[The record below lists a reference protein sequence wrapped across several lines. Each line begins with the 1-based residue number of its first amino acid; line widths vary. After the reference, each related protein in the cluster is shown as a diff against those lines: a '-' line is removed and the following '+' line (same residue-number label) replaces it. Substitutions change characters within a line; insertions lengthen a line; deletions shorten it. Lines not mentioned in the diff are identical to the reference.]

1 MFANN
6 KKTNTANY
14 SLLWQ
19 LLLNILD
26 SPSHSLVSFIY
37 FMPTMTNPLL
47 PQTVKTLALPA
58 FSKIKPEHIKHAVEQ
73 AIANCKG
80 IIEKV
85 LSTNDCFTWEN
96 LVTPI
101 DEVDDVLSKLWS
113 PVSHMNSVVSSDEL
127 REAYESCLPLLSEY
141 GTFVGQ
147 HQGLYQA
154 YKSLKDGEL
163 FDKLDTAQQKV
174 ITNALR
180 DFKLSGIA
188 LNDEDKKRYGEIVSR
203 LSDLSSSYSNNVLDA
218 THAFT
223 VNITDEKKLAG
234 LPQSALA
241 AAKALAKSKAQTG
254 YLFTLDFP
262 SYLPVM
268 TYCDNRDL
276 REQMYS
282 AFVTR
287 ASDQGPNAGEF
298 DNSAIMDETLA
309 LRHELANLLGFKN
322 YGEKSLATKMANSS
336 EEVMN
341 FLQGLAVKSKH
352 QGEQDIKKLKDFVM
366 SEYSQT
372 FANKKSNKE
381 SNKALQAWDLA
392 YYSEKLKHNRYAIS
406 DEELRPYF
414 PKDRVVNGLFDVV
427 HKLFGLNIKA
437 RTNVDTWHK
446 DVAFYDVFDSAGEL
460 RGSFYLD
467 LYARAKKRGGAWMD
481 ECVGRHQLP
490 NGMIQY
496 PVAYLTCN
504 FNGPLG
510 DTPALFTHDEVVTL
524 FHEFG
529 HGLHHMLTQINV
541 SAVSGINGVPW
552 DAVELP
558 SQFLENWCWQPQA
571 LAFISGHFETGEP
584 LPQAMLDKMLAA
596 KNFQSAMQMLRQLE
610 FSIFDF
616 TMHANYNPDAENNNL
631 YIQQALNQVRDQYS
645 VVKAPDFNRFQHG
658 FSHIFAGG
666 YAAGYYSYKW
676 AEVLSADAFGL
687 FEEQGVFNTDTGHA
701 FLTNILEKGG
711 SEEPSELFKAFR
723 GRAPEIEALLRHS
736 GIEA

>member
-1 MFANN
+1 MLGC
-6 KKTNTANY
+6 
-14 SLLWQ
+14 LLI
-19 LLLNILD
+19 ILYLT
-26 SPSHSLVSFIY
+26 SHSLVSFIY
-37 FMPTMTNPLL
+37 PVAIMTNPLL
-47 PQTVKTLALPA
+47 PKNIKSSSLPA
-58 FSKIKPEHIKHAVEQ
+58 FSKIKPEHIKPAVEQ
-73 AIANCKG
+73 AIADCKQT
-80 IIEKV
+80 ISDV
-85 LSTNDCFTWEN
+85 LANNTMFTWEN
-96 LVTPI
+96 LIQPI

-154 YKSLKDGEL
+154 YNSLKDSEL
-163 FDKLDTAQQKV
+163 FHTLDTAQQKV

-180 DFKLSGIA
+180 DFQLSGIA
-188 LNDEDKKRYGEIVSR
+188 LNDDDKKRYGEIVSR

-218 THAFT
+218 THAFS
-223 VNITDEKKLAG
+223 VNITDKQELSG

-241 AAKALAKSKAQTG
+241 AAKALAKSQEQAG
-254 YLFTLDFP
+254 YVFTLDFP

-268 TYCDNRDL
+268 TYCDNREL
-276 REQMYS
+276 REKMYR

-309 LRHELANLLGFKN
+309 LRHELANLLGFSN
-322 YGEKSLATKMANSS
+322 YGEKSIATKMANTTD
-336 EEVMN
+336 EVMS
-341 FLQGLAVKSKH
+341 FLQDLALKSKH
-352 QGEQDIKKLKDFVM
+352 QGEQDIEELKAFVK
-366 SEYSQT
+366 SEHSQT
-372 FANKKSNKE
+372 FTNDE
-381 SNKALQAWDLA
+381 LQAWDLA
-392 YYSEKLKHNRYAIS
+392 YYSEKLKHSRYAIS

-414 PKDRVVNGLFDVV
+414 PKGRVVNGLFEVV
-427 HKLFGLNIKA
+427 HKLFGLTIKERA
-437 RTNVDTWHK
+437 NVDVWHN
-446 DVAFYDVFDSAGEL
+446 DVSFYDVFDSSGEL

-481 ECVGRHQLP
+481 DCVGRHQLA
-490 NGMIQY
+490 NGVIQY

-504 FNGPLG
+504 FNGPVG
-510 DTPALFTHDEVVTL
+510 DAQALFTHDEVVTL

-529 HGLHHMLTQINV
+529 HGLHHMLTQINA

-558 SQFLENWCWQPQA
+558 SQFLENWCWQPEA
-571 LAFISGHFETGEP
+571 LEFISGHYETGES
-584 LPQAMLDKMLAA
+584 LPKAMLDKMLAA
-596 KNFQSAMQMLRQLE
+596 KNFQSAMQMLRQIE

-616 TMHANYNPDAENNNL
+616 TMHANYNPDAEQNTA
-631 YIQQALNQVRDQYS
+631 YIQESLNKVRAQYA

-676 AEVLSADAFGL
+676 AEVLSADAFSL
-687 FEEQGVFNTDTGHA
+687 FEQQGIFNTETGKS
-701 FLTNILEKGG
+701 FLTNILERGG
-711 SEEPSELFKAFR
+711 SEEPSKLFKAFR
-723 GRAPEIEALLRHS
+723 GRAPEIDALLRHS
-736 GIEA
+736 GIEV